1 MVQKDLESVKV
12 RFALAFPE
20 VYEIGMSHNGIR
32 MLYHLL
38 NRLDDVYA
46 ERAFAPWIDM
56 AAVLQ
61 QGGVP
66 LLSLET
72 RTPLRDFDL
81 VGFSLQAEL
90 TYINIPYMLDL
101 SGIPILAAD
110 RGEDDPLVCAGGPC
124 TANPEPVADFIDFFV
139 LGDGEEVVIE
149 IVNLYK
155 QARQNRLKRWQI
167 LDALAKAPGIYVP
180 QVHHPPQ
187 PWEIEARPGKPLT
200 LVKRRWVEALS
211 PDFYSTKPIVP
222 VIDIIRIASVLMRV
236 VPRMRFCQGLVRPP
250 RV

>member
-1 MVQKDLESVKV
+1 MITSDRDFREKFVSLLDGVSKPGRYIGGEPNMIQKDLESVKV

-81 VGFSLQAEL
+81 VGFSL
-90 TYINIPYMLDL
+90 
-101 SGIPILAAD
+101 
-110 RGEDDPLVCAGGPC
+110 
-124 TANPEPVADFIDFFV
+124 
-139 LGDGEEVVIE
+139 
-149 IVNLYK
+149 
-155 QARQNRLKRWQI
+155 
-167 LDALAKAPGIYVP
+167 
-180 QVHHPPQ
+180 
-187 PWEIEARPGKPLT
+187 
-200 LVKRRWVEALS
+200 RRS
-211 PDFYSTKPIVP
+211 
-222 VIDIIRIASVLMRV
+222 
-236 VPRMRFCQGLVRPP
+236 
-250 RV
+250 